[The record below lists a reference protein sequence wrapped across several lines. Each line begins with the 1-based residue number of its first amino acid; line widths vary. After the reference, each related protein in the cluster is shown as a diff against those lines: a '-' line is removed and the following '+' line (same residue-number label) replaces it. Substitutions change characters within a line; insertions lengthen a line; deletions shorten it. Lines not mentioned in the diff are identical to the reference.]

1 MNQANRIASQM
12 LVPLLIFI
20 SSLQAQTPD
29 RVVTGK
35 LGGAS
40 YKIIFPAG
48 WKNKLV
54 MYAHGYE
61 FAGTP
66 QGQSEDPSFEQ
77 NMAPFLSRGFAVAAS
92 DYSMKGL
99 AFIQGVD
106 ETEALRAHFVR
117 TYGKPDTTFMV
128 GHSMGGGIT
137 VATLENFGQYYNGG
151 LPLCPLSSRPYLQV
165 RKEFDI
171 YATFN
176 ALFPGVVSKLSEI
189 FDVSKT
195 HAIPS
200 FQDMMPRAMAIRKAI
215 VEKDSALGVAF
226 AHQFYLKFDDL
237 PFTLFFD
244 GAVLADIANKAH
256 GNPFD
261 NTNTLYSGF
270 PDNWAVNEQVERLAA
285 TVDPNTIFGKYD
297 RTGELNKPTVLM
309 HTLYDQ
315 LIPPVWGEVN
325 LENMVHQKGKDQ
337 WLVVKYTNGQG
348 HCAFTPQQTAQAF
361 DELRAWANTGK
372 RAKPGGVK

>member
-1 MNQANRIASQM
+1 MPRLLTVFLFLCSLFSASAAY
-12 LVPLLIFI
+12 
-20 SSLQAQTPD
+20 AQD
-29 RVVTGK
+29 RKVVTGK
-35 LGGAS
+35 LGNAS

-66 QGQSEDPSFEQ
+66 RNQSDDPAFEK
-77 NMAPFLSRGFAVAAS
+77 NMEPFLSRGFAVAAS

-99 AFIQGVD
+99 AFVQGVD
-106 ETEALRAHFVR
+106 ETEALRAFFVK
-117 TYGKPDTTFMV
+117 TYGRPDTTFMV

-137 VATLENFGQYYNGG
+137 VATLENFGKNYNGG

-176 ALFPGVVSKLSEI
+176 ALFPGVVSRLSEI
-189 FDVSKT
+189 FDVSRPN
-195 HAIPS
+195 AVPS
-200 FQDMMPRAMAIRKAI
+200 FNDMMPRAMAIRKAI
-215 VEKDSALGVAF
+215 IEKDSALGVAF
-226 AHQFYLKFDDL
+226 ARQFYLKFDDL

-270 PDNWAVNEQVERLAA
+270 PDNWEVNQKVERLAA

-297 RTGELNKPTVLM
+297 RTGVLDKPTVLM

-315 LIPPVWGEVN
+315 LIPPVW
-325 LENMVHQKGKDQ
+325 
-337 WLVVKYTNGQG
+337 
-348 HCAFTPQQTAQAF
+348 A
-361 DELRAWANTGK
+361 R
-372 RAKPGGVK
+372 